1 MPPNDPRQR
10 LPDSDPEETDE
21 WLEAL
26 RSVVESQGA
35 ERARMLLH
43 EIMSEAEGL
52 AVPIRPPSQ
61 TPYLNSISIEQQP
74 PYPGNLGLE
83 ERVQNAVLWNAAVTV
98 SDANRRLDGIGGH
111 ISTYASSS
119 TLYEVGFNHIFRGKE
134 HNGIGDALYIQ
145 GHASPGIY
153 ARAFLEG
160 RLSEEQLV
168 NFRQEAYGSGLSSYP
183 HPRLMPDFWEY
194 PTVSM
199 GLGPLGA
206 VMHARFWKY
215 LHQRG
220 LADTSESRVFAFLG
234 DGEMDEPESIA
245 SIAVAGRERLDNLIV
260 IVNCNLQRLDGPVR
274 GNAKIVQE
282 LEGLYRGAGWTVI
295 KVLWGSGWDRVL
307 NMDSNGELLARF
319 EEITDGDWQRMST
332 LSPADFRSELFSGNK
347 ILEGIGTT
355 LSDEDIGNLTRG
367 GHDPRKV
374 YAAYQAALAA
384 DGPAVI
390 LAHTVKG
397 WGIDSFEGRNSTHQK
412 KKMDLDDLVSYRD
425 ALGLAIENPALEN
438 SPYYSMEED
447 SDELAYMLER
457 RQTLGGPLPSR
468 APVSIDYELPDSD
481 TYSAFDDG
489 TPEGQKV
496 STTMV
501 FVRLLRNLL
510 KSQIGERVVPI
521 IPDEGRTFGMDPLF
535 SEFGIFASHGQKYTP
550 VDHSM
555 LLNYKESE
563 SGQVLQEGISEAGAI
578 ASWIASATSYSHAQ
592 SPTLPFYTFY
602 SMFGF
607 QRVGD
612 QIWSAADAR
621 ARGFLM
627 GATAGRTTLNGEG
640 LQHQDGHSLLMA
652 STVPYCRAWDPAYA
666 YELATIIRHGID
678 EMWGQDLDVFH
689 YVMLYN
695 ENQQQM
701 PKPERSDEG
710 IVRGA
715 YLLDESKGKGAKIRL
730 LGSGPILQYVREAAE
745 ILSNEY
751 GVSPEVWSVTSYGE
765 MRRDG
770 IAAERHT
777 RLHPQDA
784 QTPYAEQCFGDDTP
798 TVATSDHIAAIPE
811 MVQRWV
817 GGRYV
822 VLGTDG
828 FGRSDTREAL
838 RSFFEIDTNSIVLA
852 ALSALEQDGAMPTGT
867 VDDAAAKLGVERER
881 YDKTSE

>member
-220 LADTSESRVFAFLG
+220 LADTSESRVFTFLG

-425 ALGLAIENPALEN
+425 ALGLAIEDPALEN

-468 APVSIDYELPDSD
+468 APASIDYELPDSD

-751 GVSPEVWSVTSYGE
+751 GISPEVWSVTSYGE

-777 RLHPQDA
+777 RLHPQDS
-784 QTPYAEQCFGDDTP
+784 QTPYAVQCFGDDTP